1 MRLIAPPRMLE
12 IDLESHEHNV
22 QHNSMRKKSSNS
34 RCTARCRWSA
44 LDVATSAAVL
54 LTFLNIVL
62 LENTPLNFVA
72 GAQLNIFLNKRFH
85 FKDPACSTAHSRG

>member
-1 MRLIAPPRMLE
+1 MRTIVLPRMLVTK
-12 IDLESHEHNV
+12 LQSHEQNIHQNT
-22 QHNSMRKKSSNS
+22 MRKKSSNS